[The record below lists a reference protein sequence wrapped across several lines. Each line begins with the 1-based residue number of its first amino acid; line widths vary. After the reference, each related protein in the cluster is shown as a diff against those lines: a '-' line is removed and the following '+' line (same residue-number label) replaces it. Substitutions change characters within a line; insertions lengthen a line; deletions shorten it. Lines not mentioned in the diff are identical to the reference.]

1 MTKYHRQGDLNN
13 KHLFLTALEA
23 GSPRSRSR
31 FGGWSCFL
39 ADRCSPF
46 TMPTL
51 TWQKSWGSSLG
62 SLPRRAWIPFVRLP
76 PSWGVPG
83 DSVVK
88 NLRTNAGDAGNV
100 ASKPGSGRSPGG
112 DGNPLQ
118 YSCLENPMDRRP
130 THLPKT
136 PPPDAFTLGI
146 RLRHTNL
153 WEHDIQSTAAWIAKC
168 YYLDISSLLDALFL
182 LLQLISIACLG
193 KNAAGLEYEN
203 AKKKIKTGH
212 SMCKIYFFNI
222 VAQSGLTR
230 SSIILTKIKI

>member
-1 MTKYHRQGDLNN
+1 MCVSVSWGFYDQIPQTGWLKQ
-13 KHLFLTALEA
+13 LT
-23 GSPRSRSR
+23 SISYSS
-31 FGGWSCFL
+31 GGWRSKIKEQIWRLVLLPGWQMLSFHY
-39 ADRCSPF
+39 AH
-46 TMPTL
+46 L

-62 SLPRRAWIPFVRLP
+62 SLPRRARIPLVRLP

-88 NLRTNAGDAGNV
+88 NLPANAGDAGNV

-136 PPPDAFTLGI
+136 LPPDTFTLGI

-193 KNAAGLEYEN
+193 KNAAGLEY
-203 AKKKIKTGH
+203 
-212 SMCKIYFFNI
+212 
-222 VAQSGLTR
+222 
-230 SSIILTKIKI
+230 